1 MKVPYGSKL
10 ALYRLPDMSLAD
22 IVKRA
27 AQEKVTGYIR
37 VTTEKEELVDFY
49 IFLLRGDVVGGYSE
63 SGKEQV
69 FGDPAYTGAF
79 YPFDK
84 GLVDVRGLGESVV
97 SLLAGNYPEM
107 AVSTSTIP
115 DIPEEERVP
124 EDTRY
129 LVIANMRIPQG
140 DLLDFQLAVHV
151 TDFWE
156 LLDDLEQ
163 RALTG
168 YFRIFAEED
177 EAPRDGCVF
186 FSGGKAVGA
195 LYESAAELKYGDE
208 ALFKILFIFSLEKGI
223 IDFHELKPIYLKTV
237 LKYSALK
244 LSGTPQEVFH
254 RIEEEELEAIT
265 KVRSY
270 FGIPEGDQVISTHVR
285 ELAALEILLRT
296 LKDRGIEGY
305 LVLSSHRGAGIM
317 IVQGGLPRAAFH
329 QSGDRELQAGKALEA
344 FMDQIQE
351 ETNVKIFT
359 LSREEVEKALNRKE
373 ASIRDSDSVSEAIVH
388 ELGEDL
394 FIEIKEAH
402 RFKAEFERRRKKV
415 SD

>member
-10 ALYRLPDMSLAD
+10 AWYRLPDVSLAD
-22 IVKRA
+22 IVKKA
-27 AQEKVTGYIR
+27 AQERVTGYIR
-37 VTTEKEELVDFY
+37 LTTEKEDLVDFY
-49 IFLLRGDVVGGYSE
+49 IFLLKGDVVGGYSE

-69 FGDPAYTGAF
+69 FGDTAYNSAF
-79 YPFDK
+79 YPFD
-84 GLVDVRGLGESVV
+84 RGLIDLRSLEESVV
-97 SLLAGNYPEM
+97 SLLVGNYPDM

-115 DIPEEERVP
+115 DIPKKEDMP
-124 EDTRY
+124 DTRY
-129 LVIANMRIPQG
+129 LVIANMKIPQG
-140 DLLDFQLAVHV
+140 DTLDFQLAVHV

-156 LLDDLEQ
+156 LLEDMEQ
-163 RALTG
+163 RAFSG
-168 YFRIFAEED
+168 YFRVFAEED
-177 EAPRDGCVF
+177 EASRDGCVF
-186 FSGGKAVGA
+186 FSKGKAVGA
-195 LYESAAELKYGDE
+195 LYESVTELKYGDE

-223 IDFHELKPIYLKTV
+223 IDFHELKPIFLKTV
-237 LKYSALK
+237 LKYSALG

-296 LKDRGIEGY
+296 LKDREIQGY

-317 IVQGGLPRAAFH
+317 IVQGGLPRAAFY
-329 QSGDRELQAGKALEA
+329 QSGDSELQAGKALEA

-359 LSREEVEKALNRKE
+359 LPHEEVEKALDRKE
-373 ASIRDSDSVSEAIVH
+373 ASIKDSDSVSEAIVH

-394 FIEIKEAH
+394 FIEIREAH
-402 RFKAEFERRRKKV
+402 RFKAEFEKRRKRIGG
-415 SD
+415 

>member
-10 ALYRLPDMSLAD
+10 AWYRLPDVSLAD
-22 IVKRA
+22 IVKKA

-37 VTTEKEELVDFY
+37 LTTEKEDLVDFY
-49 IFLLRGDVVGGYSE
+49 IFLLKGDVVGGYSE

-69 FGDPAYTGAF
+69 FGDTAYNSAF

-84 GLVDVRGLGESVV
+84 GLIDLRSLEESVV
-97 SLLAGNYPEM
+97 SLLVGNYPDM
-107 AVSTSTIP
+107 IVSTSAIP
-115 DIPEEERVP
+115 DIPEKEDMP

-129 LVIANMRIPQG
+129 LVIANTKIPQG
-140 DLLDFQLAVHV
+140 DTLDFQLAVHV

-168 YFRIFAEED
+168 YFRVFAEED
-177 EAPRDGCVF
+177 EASRDGCVF
-186 FSGGKAVGA
+186 FSKGKAVGA
-195 LYESAAELKYGDE
+195 LYESATELKYGDE

-223 IDFHELKPIYLKTV
+223 IDFHELKSAFLKTV
-237 LKYSALK
+237 LKYSALR

-265 KVRSY
+265 RVRSY

-296 LKDRGIEGY
+296 LKDREIEGY

-317 IVQGGLPRAAFH
+317 IVQGGLPRAAFY
-329 QSGDRELQAGKALEA
+329 QSGDSELQAGKALEA

-359 LSREEVEKALNRKE
+359 LSHEEVEKALDRKE

-394 FIEIKEAH
+394 FIEIREAH

-415 SD
+415 SE